1 MIKYKIIATFLVAA
15 VFGIFTLGSGCNK
28 TDKTNIQTDKES
40 TNQDKPNT
48 DSVKLVENGKY
59 VCPMHPT
66 VQTNEPAK
74 CPVCKMNLV
83 TKDELNKEMSEGHE
97 KLEDKYAGKP
107 NAIHYEVNLSVIKST
122 DCQEILEKALKND
135 AGIIDYHT
143 DILNRVV
150 HMYFD
155 KSKTTK
161 DNIEKLISDAG
172 FDANNKKANPE
183 TVNKLPKECK

>member
-1 MIKYKIIATFLVAA
+1 MVAA

-83 TKDELNKEMSEGHE
+83 TKDELNKEM
-97 KLEDKYAGKP
+97 
-107 NAIHYEVNLSVIKST
+107 
-122 DCQEILEKALKND
+122 
-135 AGIIDYHT
+135 
-143 DILNRVV
+143 
-150 HMYFD
+150 
-155 KSKTTK
+155 
-161 DNIEKLISDAG
+161 
-172 FDANNKKANPE
+172 
-183 TVNKLPKECK
+183 